1 MRGLQACAIT
11 SGPTALF
18 KGKNNLTFL
27 LLVCVC
33 TCAPWGTR
41 HGTHV
46 EVKGPLC
53 GLSSLLLL
61 YVVTE
66 SELRSPDFTGP
77 STVSIPGPSADVCK
91 SPSVLFENGREAC
104 EARSDFHSED
114 SESHRTGVSLQ
125 LACHLVGSYLG
136 ILIQVKAKLPFP
148 SPHKAMNE

>member
-53 GLSSLLLL
+53 GLGSLLLL

-91 SPSVLFENGREAC
+91 SPSVLFENGREPVRRDLTSTV
-104 EARSDFHSED
+104 ETQSP
-114 SESHRTGVSLQ
+114 TGLECLCSW
-125 LACHLVGSYLG
+125 LV
-136 ILIQVKAKLPFP
+136 ILLVPTSGF
-148 SPHKAMNE
+148 